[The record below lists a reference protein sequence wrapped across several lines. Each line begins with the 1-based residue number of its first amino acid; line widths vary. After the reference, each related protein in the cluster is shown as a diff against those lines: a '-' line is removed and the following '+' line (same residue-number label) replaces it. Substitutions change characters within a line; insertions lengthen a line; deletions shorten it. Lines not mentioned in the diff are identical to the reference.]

1 MGCAVVAR
9 SIERPIRPGSS
20 RVRALSVL
28 APRGDDDRAMTESDL
43 DYELTP
49 SRLDALTGNVAL
61 TVEIYARSVLT
72 TRPFRTLRAQRRTP
86 THSAHAVTAVSRG
99 RTS

>member
-1 MGCAVVAR
+1 
-9 SIERPIRPGSS
+9 
-20 RVRALSVL
+20 
-28 APRGDDDRAMTESDL
+28 MTESDL

-49 SRLDALTGNVAL
+49 SSLDLLTSNVAL

-72 TRPFRTLRAQRRTP
+72 TRPFRTLRAQRPTP
-86 THSAHAVTAVSRG
+86 THGAPGVIAVSRG